1 MDFHRFS
8 ISMLVWWRL
17 LACFVR
23 RMSCD
28 PSARLNADQ
37 CTSGFAAGLTGPCEW
52 TSPNGR
58 NCRWSLQMLSL
69 QKHIGSKL
77 DTPEIQITRKW
88 DKLRSNVAPWGS
100 PVLKGK
106 ICVPKWF
113 QISVVQV
120 AIFSIMATTSRCS
133 IHVATYLCVD
143 LYLNAVSL
151 SMHIYNIRIHCVY
164 HIAMLCAYIY
174 IYTYIPYIH
183 ICRITYAYVKV

>member
-1 MDFHRFS
+1 MENCGGCLWIFIGFPFLCWFDGGIGLSYSQNELWPLGEAQYRPMHKWLCRGLDRPLWMDQPQWEKLPLKSANVELAKTYRF
-8 ISMLVWWRL
+8 
-17 LACFVR
+17 
-23 RMSCD
+23 
-28 PSARLNADQ
+28 
-37 CTSGFAAGLTGPCEW
+37 
-52 TSPNGR
+52 
-58 NCRWSLQMLSL
+58 
-69 QKHIGSKL
+69 KIGYSW
-77 DTPEIQITRKW
+77 IQITRKW

-143 LYLNAVSL
+143 LYLNAVTL

-174 IYTYIPYIH
+174 VYTVYTYI
-183 ICRITYAYVKV
+183 

>member
-69 QKHIGSKL
+69 QKHICSKL

-106 ICVPKWF
+106 NLCSKMVPNLSRPSCHLLHHGDYLQMQHPCSNLSLRRFVSERSLPIHAYIQHTHTLCISYCYVMCV
-113 QISVVQV
+113 
-120 AIFSIMATTSRCS
+120 
-133 IHVATYLCVD
+133 
-143 LYLNAVSL
+143 
-151 SMHIYNIRIHCVY
+151 
-164 HIAMLCAYIY
+164 YIY
-174 IYTYIPYIH
+174 IRIYRIYI
-183 ICRITYAYVKV
+183 YVELRMHM